1 MLPEL
6 KGLGM
11 IRTFPHSL
19 PAPQEVLEVSGKEMK
34 LIRERMKVTV
44 QSWANGIVRTLVKTR
59 SDLEFVIIKQSKGR
73 MAGSVRGICDLISAL

>member
-1 MLPEL
+1 MLPEV

-34 LIRERMKVTV
+34 VIRERMKVTI
-44 QSWANGIVRTLVKTR
+44 QSWANGIVRTLVKT
-59 SDLEFVIIKQSKGR
+59 
-73 MAGSVRGICDLISAL
+73 